1 MTAVVKQAAFMA
13 HKATMSGM
21 LPKLIAYATLYLVWG
36 STYFAIKE
44 TVHTLHP
51 ALVVG
56 IRFTLGGIMLL
67 ALGAALGRWRRA
79 PSAAEWRTTLLLSV
93 LLLLLGN
100 GMVTWAEVEV
110 DSYLAALIIASTPL
124 AVAVF
129 NRILF
134 KMPVSLSGLA
144 GILLGLLGVALVLY
158 DGSSLFTSMNHST
171 WLILAAVISWA
182 LGTSLGKSLP
192 TYPDVVV
199 AGGLQSVFGG
209 LWGLLVYAFVF
220 RGPWPDFAVVST
232 ASWLSLLYLI
242 VPGSLAFVAFGYLV
256 QHEPSSRVVSYALV
270 NPAIAVLIGLG
281 MGEKAMPFLWA
292 GLPLILAGVF
302 LMLYGESLRAR
313 WK

>member
-1 MTAVVKQAAFMA
+1 
-13 HKATMSGM
+13 M

-56 IRFTLGGIMLL
+56 IRFSLGGILL
-67 ALGAALGRWRRA
+67 LILGAALGRWRRA
-79 PSAAEWRTTLLLSV
+79 PSVAEWRTTMLLSV

-110 DSYLAALIIASTPL
+110 DSYVAALIIASTPL

-134 KMPVSLSGLA
+134 KLPVSLSGLA
-144 GILLGLLGVALVLY
+144 GILVGMLGVALVLY
-158 DGSSLFTSMNHST
+158 DGRSFFTSLNSST
-171 WLILAAVISWA
+171 WLILFAVTSWA

-192 TYPDVVV
+192 TYPDVVI

-220 RGPWPDFAVVST
+220 RGPWPDLAAVST

-281 MGEKAMPFLWA
+281 MGEKAMPFLWV

-302 LMLYGESLRAR
+302 LMLYGEALRAR
-313 WK
+313 WKVMLSRDQGQIT

>member
-1 MTAVVKQAAFMA
+1 
-13 HKATMSGM
+13 M

-56 IRFTLGGIMLL
+56 IRFSLGGILL
-67 ALGAALGRWRRA
+67 LVLGSALGRWRRA
-79 PSAAEWRTTLLLSV
+79 PSVAEWRTTMLLSV

-110 DSYLAALIIASTPL
+110 DSYVAALIIASTPL

-134 KMPVSLSGLA
+134 KLPVSLSGLA
-144 GILLGLLGVALVLY
+144 GILVGMLGVALVLY
-158 DGSSLFTSMNHST
+158 DGRSFFTSLNSST
-171 WLILAAVISWA
+171 WLILFAVTSWA

-192 TYPDVVV
+192 TYPDVVI

-220 RGPWPDFAVVST
+220 RGPWPDLAAVSS

-281 MGEKAMPFLWA
+281 MGEKAMPFLWV

-302 LMLYGESLRAR
+302 LMLYGEALRAR
-313 WK
+313 WKVLLSRDQGQIT